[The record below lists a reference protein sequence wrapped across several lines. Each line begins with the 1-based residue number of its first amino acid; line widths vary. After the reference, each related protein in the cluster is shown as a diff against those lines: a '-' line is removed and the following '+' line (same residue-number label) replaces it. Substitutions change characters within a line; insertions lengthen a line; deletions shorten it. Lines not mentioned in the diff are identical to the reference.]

1 MRPKKRRQ
9 RRQDRLNQATLEDII
24 RDNPDLF
31 RGGNVNLLPEAEVEG
46 TYGEV
51 NQRRRRR
58 RKEFIEDLPE
68 VGKEVGFEMARMLP
82 LLGDAIDVAEVGRA
96 VETGKDFY
104 GEETDPKLLAGLTA
118 AGFLVPNII
127 EKPLKKAF
135 KPLKRLFKKVD
146 NPKVDEL
153 PNRTGFGVESKW
165 HPGIKPLPDAD
176 MNDVERAYHSELNR
190 VKNEIDTDEGRKRV
204 KKMILDE
211 VKFLEA
217 DPNTP
222 KRVRESITPL
232 LYDKDLLD
240 LKVQEVFW
248 GGKERGSGFM
258 NTAMKRSEAEDRANY
273 IPFRNAIT
281 PDSDLM
287 SADHEMAHS
296 IQYNI
301 LQSLGMNTKRPFR
314 VGERV
319 DLQKQGFRSPGSRGT
334 TLDRDILKGVQMTDD
349 PKLLLPRKFNE
360 SRPRL
365 VKTYAEEGFDVDP
378 LSPNNPRESI
388 RLENALRGHR
398 TNEPY
403 PILAADR
410 RGMIEEGILPSR
422 HTPVTED
429 MIERFRETKLG
440 LKNLG
445 APTDFS
451 SKTTRSFANRRMAEL
466 MNRMPA
472 LIPALT
478 AGGYLASQRGNQ
490 QQNGF

>member
-1 MRPKKRRQ
+1 MKPKKRRQ
-9 RRQDRLNQATLEDII
+9 KRADRLNQAALEDII
-24 RDNPDLF
+24 RENPDLF
-31 RGGNVNLLPEAEVEG
+31 RGGNVNLIGEAEVEG
-46 TYGEV
+46 AYGEV

-58 RKEFIEDLPE
+58 RREFIEDLPE
-68 VGKEVGFEMARMLP
+68 VGKEVGFELARMVP
-82 LLGDAIDVAEVGRA
+82 LLGDAIDVAEAGSAFR
-96 VETGKDFY
+96 TGKDFY
-104 GEETDPKLLAGLTA
+104 GEEVDPKLLSGLTA

-127 EKPLKKAF
+127 EKPLKKAL
-135 KPLKRLFKKVD
+135 KPIKRMFSKANKIS
-146 NPKVDEL
+146 PKTDI

-165 HPGIKPLPDAD
+165 HPGIKTLPEAD

-222 KRVRESITPL
+222 KKVRESITPL

-273 IPFRNAIT
+273 IHFRNAIT

-349 PKLLLPRKFNE
+349 PKLLLPRKLNE

-365 VKTYAEEGFDVDP
+365 IKTYAEEGFDADP

-388 RLENALRGHR
+388 RFENALRGHR

-410 RGMIEEGILPSR
+410 RGMIEERILPSR

-429 MIERFRETKLG
+429 MIERFRETRLG

-472 LIPALT
+472 LIPGLVGA
-478 AGGYLASQRGNQ
+478 GYLSSQRDSQ
-490 QQNGF
+490 